1 MADISPV
8 DFYKIEDAI
17 MRFWSVKEHV
27 RLLTQRYID
36 YPEPMSEDEMH
47 NHLMAIETM
56 IELYIDA
63 AMDTYCQTF
72 ELNEYASDEVKAR
85 REELFEN
92 FSKNRQDWHNALTS
106 LVPCPKKTPSK
117 KGKKK

>member
-8 DFYKIEDAI
+8 DHYKIEDAI
-17 MRFWSVKEHV
+17 MRFWSVKDHV

-47 NHLMAIETM
+47 NQLAALETM
-56 IELYIDA
+56 IELYVDA
-63 AMDTYCQTF
+63 AMDTYCQAF
-72 ELNEYASDEVKAR
+72 QLNEYASDEVKAKR
-85 REELFEN
+85 KELIDN

-106 LVPCPKKTPSK
+106 LVPCPKKTINK